1 MLLIYHNLCVHTC
14 TCTCTALIRD
24 QEFSNWLVEIDIVRS
39 PIVEEIL
46 RHGIDERPTTAAKG
60 GGDLGDDSDSKGG
73 PSVEYREKKAP
84 FNAQL
89 HNYLYWPDARI
100 PYAFH
105 PYIGTYIIILL
116 LSHIIL

>member
-1 MLLIYHNLCVHTC
+1 M
-14 TCTCTALIRD
+14 IR
-24 QEFSNWLVEIDIVRS
+24 EFSDWLVEIDIVRS

-89 HNYLYWPDARI
+89 HSYLYWPDARI

-105 PYIGTYIIILL
+105 PYIGANIIFLL
-116 LSHIIL
+116 HGNIGEHLIWRFLPSSRPQKYWLFF

>member
-1 MLLIYHNLCVHTC
+1 MYTHAHA
-14 TCTCTALIRD
+14 CTCTALIR
-24 QEFSNWLVEIDIVRS
+24 EFSDWLVEIDIVRS

-46 RHGIDERPTTAAKG
+46 RHGIDERPTTIAKG
-60 GGDLGDDSDSKGG
+60 GGDLDDDSDSEGETSIKH
-73 PSVEYREKKAP
+73 REKKAP

-105 PYIGTYIIILL
+105 PYIGVYIII
-116 LSHIIL
+116 IIITYT

>member
-1 MLLIYHNLCVHTC
+1 MYTHAC
-14 TCTCTALIRD
+14 TCTCTALIR
-24 QEFSNWLVEIDIVRS
+24 EFPDWLVEIDIVRS

-46 RHGIDERPTTAAKG
+46 RHGIDERPTTAVDPEE
-60 GGDLGDDSDSKGG
+60 GGDLGDDSDSEGG
-73 PSVEYREKKAP
+73 EDMAGATRVEHREKKAP

-105 PYIGTYIIILL
+105 PYIGVCIIIIIIC
-116 LSHIIL
+116 HI